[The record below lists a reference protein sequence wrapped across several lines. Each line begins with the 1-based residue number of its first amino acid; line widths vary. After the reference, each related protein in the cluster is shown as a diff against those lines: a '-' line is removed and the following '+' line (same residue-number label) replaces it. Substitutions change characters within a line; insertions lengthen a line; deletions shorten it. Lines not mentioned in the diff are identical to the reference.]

1 MAPPKP
7 TKTKREKVVTTVASP
22 PPHGRSAALEE
33 AAVAAES
40 EGLTVTRAT
49 REDTEVVTRAE
60 LPPHPPVERAHESI
74 HLEAHPVPVLIECI
88 PDDIAHLLDLWRLR
102 TATLTRVEHVEIEGP
117 RRTWTLWENGTQ
129 TGHVRGRNI
138 AAESWERA
146 ARELEVS
153 GAPEL
158 LVRQDEHIA
167 ERCMDPTD
175 EKWSSPWTWE
185 AAGSGRAALGL
196 PTAPTAPTEGGD
208 A

>member
-1 MAPPKP
+1 MTKP
-7 TKTKREKVVTTVASP
+7 KREKAVTTVASP

-33 AAVAAES
+33 AVVAAES

-49 REDTEVVTRAE
+49 RADADV
-60 LPPHPPVERAHESI
+60 PIERT
-74 HLEAHPVPVLIECI
+74 
-88 PDDIAHLLDLWRLR
+88 PDDVAHLLYLWRLR
-102 TATLTRVEHVEIEGP
+102 TAQLTRVEYVETEGA

-129 TGHVRGRNI
+129 TGHVRGRNRG
-138 AAESWERA
+138 AESWERA
-146 ARELEVS
+146 ARGLEAS
-153 GAPEL
+153 GAGEI

-185 AAGSGRAALGL
+185 AAGSGRGALGL
-196 PTAPTAPTEGGD
+196 QGSSSTEGGD

>member
-7 TKTKREKVVTTVASP
+7 AKTKREKVVTTVASP

-49 REDTEVVTRAE
+49 RADTEVVTRAK
-60 LPPHPPVERAHESI
+60 LPPHPPVERVHAPI
-74 HLEAHPVPVLIECI
+74 HIEAEPEPTPVERTPEDV
-88 PDDIAHLLDLWRLR
+88 AHLLDLWRRR
-102 TATLTRVEHVEIEGP
+102 TVSARVEHVETEGP

-129 TGHVRGRNI
+129 TGHVRGRNR

-146 ARELEVS
+146 ARELEAT

-185 AAGSGRAALGL
+185 AAGSGRKALGMDKSTS
-196 PTAPTAPTEGGD
+196 PEGGD

>member
-7 TKTKREKVVTTVASP
+7 AKPKREKAVTTVASP

-49 REDTEVVTRAE
+49 RADTEV
-60 LPPHPPVERAHESI
+60 PVERT
-74 HLEAHPVPVLIECI
+74 
-88 PDDIAHLLDLWRLR
+88 PDDVAHLLYLWRLR
-102 TATLTRVEHVEIEGP
+102 TAELTRVEHVETEGP

-129 TGHVRGRNI
+129 TGHVRGRNT

-146 ARELEVS
+146 ARELEAS

-158 LVRQDEHIA
+158 LVHQDEHIA

-175 EKWSSPWTWE
+175 EKWSSSWTWE
-185 AAGSGRAALGL
+185 AAGSGRKALGL
-196 PTAPTAPTEGGD
+196 PGCDSTPSTPTPTLTAPTEGGD